1 MKPPSIASPDV
12 DEATRICAR
21 LLREGSV
28 DRSEL
33 PALEA
38 PGVHREVEQRL
49 RSVGL
54 MLATGLAF
62 GHVGLRLAPEVAAD
76 AVLDAASHLGL
87 RAEACALLVILWVR
101 LIFQRQ
107 MAAGGAEPPRV
118 HLETLVR
125 DFQPVLGG
133 RSRIRSLVQELRRLR
148 FLAGSGEVIEA
159 APLLEL
165 ALDGERILGFLR
177 RDVLAALRDEPERA
191 SGLGGLPTSE
201 APGGLSGQVLATID
215 RLGGTATMGDL
226 SRLTNA
232 PASRLRRILHELQNA
247 GWVRRTGERAG
258 TRYHLARRP
267 VTKG

>member
-1 MKPPSIASPDV
+1 LDAPSDI

-28 DRSEL
+28 TRAEV
-33 PALEA
+33 PALEDS
-38 PGVHREVEQRL
+38 GVHREVEQRL

-54 MLATGLAF
+54 MLATSPSS

-76 AVLDAASHLGL
+76 AGLDAATHLGL

-107 MAAGGAEPPRV
+107 EAGAAGPPRV

-148 FLAGSGEVIEA
+148 FLAGSGEEIEA

-177 RDVLAALRDEPERA
+177 RDVLAALRDSPERA
-191 SGLGGLPTSE
+191 TGLAGLPAAK
-201 APGGLSGQVLATID
+201 APGGLGGQVLEIID
-215 RLGGTATMGDL
+215 RIGGTATMGDL

-232 PASRLRRILHELQNA
+232 PASRLRRILHELQNS

-258 TRYHLARRP
+258 TRYHLTRRP
-267 VTKG
+267 MV

>member
-1 MKPPSIASPDV
+1 MDL
-12 DEATRICAR
+12 DQATRICAR

-28 DRSEL
+28 ARAEV
-33 PALEA
+33 PALDA
-38 PGVHREVEQRL
+38 PDVHREVERRL

-54 MLATGLAF
+54 MLATSPSSSY
-62 GHVGLRLAPEVAAD
+62 VGLRLAPEIAQEEG
-76 AVLDAASHLGL
+76 LDAASHLGL
-87 RAEACALLVILWVR
+87 RSEACALLVILWVR
-101 LIFQRQ
+101 LVFQKR
-107 MAAGGAEPPRV
+107 AAGATEPPRV

-148 FLAGSGEVIEA
+148 FLAGSGEEIEA

-165 ALDGERILGFLR
+165 AIDGERLTSFLR
-177 RDVLAALRDEPERA
+177 RDVLAGLQDEPERA
-191 SGLGGLPTSE
+191 PAGLPAAESPGGLGGK
-201 APGGLSGQVLATID
+201 VIATID

-267 VTKG
+267 ADPAGG

>member
-1 MKPPSIASPDV
+1 VKPTSNASPDI

-28 DRSEL
+28 VRAEM
-33 PALEA
+33 PALND
-38 PGVHREVEQRL
+38 PGVLREVEERL

-54 MLATGLAF
+54 MLATSLSS

-76 AVLDAASHLGL
+76 AGLDAASHLGL

-107 MAAGGAEPPRV
+107 VTAGAAEPPRV

-148 FLAGSGEVIEA
+148 FLAGSGEEIEA

-165 ALDGERILGFLR
+165 ALDGEQILSFLR
-177 RDVLAALRDEPERA
+177 RDVLAALREEPVRA
-191 SGLGGLPTSE
+191 AGLGGLPAAK
-201 APGGLSGQVLATID
+201 APGGLNGQVLATIE

-267 VTKG
+267 MS

>member
-1 MKPPSIASPDV
+1 MSDKEL

-28 DRSEL
+28 ARAEI

-38 PGVHREVEQRL
+38 ADVRSDVEQRL
-49 RSVGL
+49 HSVGL
-54 MLATGLAF
+54 MLATSPTSD
-62 GHVGLRLAPEVAAD
+62 HVGLRLAPEVTAD
-76 AVLDAASHLGL
+76 AGLDAASHLGL
-87 RAEACALLVILWVR
+87 RPEACALLVVLWVR
-101 LIFQRQ
+101 LVLQKRSGSG
-107 MAAGGAEPPRV
+107 AAEPPRV
-118 HLETLVR
+118 HLEALVR

-148 FLAGSGEVIEA
+148 FLAGTGEEIEA

-165 ALDGERILGFLR
+165 AIDGERIMSFLR
-177 RDVLAALRDEPERA
+177 RDVLAGLREESDREPEPA
-191 SGLGGLPTSE
+191 GLPTAA
-201 APGGLSGQVLATID
+201 APGGLSGQVLETIG

-258 TRYHLARRP
+258 TRYHLARRQ
-267 VTKG
+267 KS

>member
-1 MKPPSIASPDV
+1 MRSPSPDI

-28 DRSEL
+28 ARAEV
-33 PALEA
+33 PALDA
-38 PGVHREVEQRL
+38 PDVHREVERRL

-54 MLATGLAF
+54 LLATSPSS

-76 AVLDAASHLGL
+76 AGLEAASHLGL

-101 LIFQRQ
+101 LIFQRP
-107 MAAGGAEPPRV
+107 AAGAAEPPRV

-148 FLAGSGEVIEA
+148 FLAGSGEDIEA
-159 APLLEL
+159 APLLDL

-177 RDVLAALRDEPERA
+177 RDVLAALREEPEHAADLAGRPA
-191 SGLGGLPTSE
+191 AE
-201 APGGLSGQVLATID
+201 APGGLGGQVLAIIG
-215 RLGGTATMGDL
+215 RIGGSATMGDL

-232 PASRLRRILHELQNA
+232 PASRLRRILHDLQNE

-258 TRYHLARRP
+258 TRYHLLRRP
-267 VTKG
+267 AEKV

>member
-1 MKPPSIASPDV
+1 L
-12 DEATRICAR
+12 T
-21 LLREGSV
+21 
-28 DRSEL
+28 
-33 PALEA
+33 
-38 PGVHREVEQRL
+38 
-49 RSVGL
+49 
-54 MLATGLAF
+54 LATSPSS

-76 AVLDAASHLGL
+76 AGLDVARHLGL

-107 MAAGGAEPPRV
+107 VAGAAEPPRV

-148 FLAGSGEVIEA
+148 FLAGSGEEIEA

-177 RDVLAALRDEPERA
+177 RDVLAALRDGPDRA
-191 SGLGGLPTSE
+191 TGLGGLPSAE
-201 APGGLSGQVLATID
+201 APGGLGGQVLDIID

-258 TRYHLARRP
+258 TRYHLSRRP
-267 VTKG
+267 AKRD

>member
-1 MKPPSIASPDV
+1 VKPPPTASPDI

-28 DRSEL
+28 ARAEV
-33 PALEA
+33 AVLEA
-38 PGVHREVEQRL
+38 PEVRREVERRL

-54 MLATGLAF
+54 LLATSPSS

-76 AVLDAASHLGL
+76 ADLDTASHLGL

-107 MAAGGAEPPRV
+107 RAGAAEPPRV

-148 FLAGSGEVIEA
+148 FLAGSGEEIEA
-159 APLLEL
+159 APLLDL

-177 RDVLAALRDEPERA
+177 RDVLAALREEPERA
-191 SGLGGLPTSE
+191 TDLARLPAAKS
-201 APGGLSGQVLATID
+201 PGGLGGQVLATID
-215 RLGGTATMGDL
+215 RLGGTVTMGDL

-267 VTKG
+267 AEKG

>member
-1 MKPPSIASPDV
+1 MDI

-28 DRSEL
+28 PRAEIPMLD
-33 PALEA
+33 A
-38 PGVHREVEQRL
+38 PEVHGEVERRL

-54 MLATGLAF
+54 TLATSPSSD
-62 GHVGLRLAPEVAAD
+62 HVGLRLAPEVTAD
-76 AVLDAASHLGL
+76 AGLDAASHLGL
-87 RAEACALLVILWVR
+87 RPEACALLVILWVR
-101 LIFQRQ
+101 LVLQKRT
-107 MAAGGAEPPRV
+107 GGTEPPRV

-148 FLAGSGEVIEA
+148 FLAGSGEEIEA

-165 ALDGERILGFLR
+165 AIDGERIMGFLR
-177 RDVLAALRDEPERA
+177 RDVLAGLGDEPEHGTEPA
-191 SGLGGLPTSE
+191 GQPVTESPAGLG
-201 APGGLSGQVLATID
+201 AQVLETIE

-232 PASRLRRILHELQNA
+232 PASRLRRILHDLQNA

-258 TRYHLARRP
+258 TRYHLARRSP
-267 VTKG
+267 RVLP

>member
-1 MKPPSIASPDV
+1 MDL

-28 DRSEL
+28 ARAEV
-33 PALEA
+33 PALDD
-38 PGVHREVEQRL
+38 PDVHREVERRL

-54 MLATGLAF
+54 MLATSPSSSYI
-62 GHVGLRLAPEVAAD
+62 GLRLAPEIAAEEG
-76 AVLDAASHLGL
+76 LDAASHLGL
-87 RAEACALLVILWVR
+87 RSEACALLVILWVR
-101 LIFQRQ
+101 LVFQKRT
-107 MAAGGAEPPRV
+107 AGAAEPPRV

-148 FLAGSGEVIEA
+148 FLAGSGEEIEA

-165 ALDGERILGFLR
+165 AIDGERLTSFLR
-177 RDVLAALRDEPERA
+177 RDVLAGLRDEPERA
-191 SGLGGLPTSE
+191 PTPAGPPAAESPGGLGGK
-201 APGGLSGQVLATID
+201 VIATID

-232 PASRLRRILHELQNA
+232 PASRLRRILHELQNT

-267 VTKG
+267 VEKR

>member
-1 MKPPSIASPDV
+1 MKPTSSASPDI

-21 LLREGSV
+21 LLREGSI
-28 DRSEL
+28 
-33 PALEA
+33 AEA
-38 PGVHREVEQRL
+38 EVPRLDDPGVRREVEQRL
-49 RSVGL
+49 GSVGL
-54 MLATGLAF
+54 MLATSSS
-62 GHVGLRLAPEVAAD
+62 GHAGLRLAPEIAAD
-76 AVLDAASHLGL
+76 AGLDTASHLGL
-87 RAEACALLVILWVR
+87 RAETCALLVILWIR

-107 MAAGGAEPPRV
+107 VAGAAEPPRV

-148 FLAGSGEVIEA
+148 FLGGSGEEIEA

-177 RDVLAALRDEPERA
+177 RDVLAALRDGPEPA
-191 SGLGGLPTSE
+191 AGLGGPPATE
-201 APGGLSGQVLATID
+201 APGGLGGQVLATIG

-258 TRYHLARRP
+258 TRYHLPRRP
-267 VTKG
+267 AEKS

>member
-1 MKPPSIASPDV
+1 M

-28 DRSEL
+28 PRAEL
-33 PALEA
+33 LGLDDPE
-38 PGVHREVEQRL
+38 VHGEVERRL

-54 MLATGLAF
+54 TLATSPTSDHA
-62 GHVGLRLAPEVAAD
+62 GLRLAPEVTAD
-76 AVLDAASHLGL
+76 AGLDVASHLGL
-87 RAEACALLVILWVR
+87 RPEACALLVILWVR
-101 LIFQRQ
+101 LVLQKRTG
-107 MAAGGAEPPRV
+107 AGTAEPPRV
-118 HLETLVR
+118 HLDTLVR

-148 FLAGSGEVIEA
+148 FLAGNGEEIEA

-165 ALDGERILGFLR
+165 AIDGERIMGFLR
-177 RDVLAALRDEPERA
+177 RDVLAGLRDEPELEAGLPAAESPR
-191 SGLGGLPTSE
+191 GLGKDVVE
-201 APGGLSGQVLATID
+201 TID
-215 RLGGTATMGDL
+215 RLGGTAAMGDL

-232 PASRLRRILHELQNA
+232 PASRLRRILHDLQNE

-267 VTKG
+267 LRKGR

>member
-1 MKPPSIASPDV
+1 MKPPSTASPDI

-28 DRSEL
+28 ARADV
-33 PALEA
+33 PVLEE
-38 PGVHREVEQRL
+38 PGVRHEVEQRL

-54 MLATGLAF
+54 MLATSLSS

-76 AVLDAASHLGL
+76 AALDAASHLGL

-107 MAAGGAEPPRV
+107 ATAGGAEPPRV

-148 FLAGSGEVIEA
+148 FLAGSGEEIEA

-177 RDVLAALRDEPERA
+177 RDVLAALGEEPEPAGR
-191 SGLGGLPTSE
+191 LPVAE
-201 APGGLSGQVLATID
+201 APGGFNGQVLATMD

-267 VTKG
+267 KS